1 MKIKRKI
8 NMKIK
13 PLFQSNIDLPFYLN
27 EKKYLSL
34 YLKINQI
41 SYSIN

>member
-27 EKKYLSL
+27 EKKIFIIIFKNKSD
-34 YLKINQI
+34 II
-41 SYSIN
+41 